1 VKASLN
7 GAPCEVPPGCASFGD
22 LIFFV
27 EQQRLPA
34 GEVLTRIILDGEHI
48 DAEQERELS
57 ARPCNELSQV
67 EFHSARPG
75 DFVLEGLSEATELLG
90 GLVEELPLVAGMLR
104 SGDIEDGLELFG
116 PCLEVL
122 SWYVRLLTAADAVI
136 SQHENEMNGGFDVPA
151 GMDELRP
158 VLDGDFV
165 EEMPDLRSFAS
176 VENLRQK
183 LIAIEE
189 AQERDDNHEL
199 AGLVEFEILPIVQLW
214 LDEVPQLMMRI
225 SHEGAVA

>member
-7 GAPCEVPPGCASFGD
+7 GLPCEVPPGCASFGD

-57 ARPCNELSQV
+57 ARPCNDLKQV
-67 EFHSARPG
+67 EFHSARPS
-75 DFVLEGLSEATELLG
+75 DFVLEGLSEATELLS
-90 GLVEELPLVAGMLR
+90 GLEEELPLVANMLR
-104 SGDIEDGLELFG
+104 TGDIEDGLELFG

-122 SWYVRLLTAADAVI
+122 SWYVRLLTAADAVL
-136 SQHENEMNGGFDVPA
+136 SQRQAELDGSFDVPA
-151 GMDELRP
+151 SLEDLRP
-158 VLDGDFV
+158 ILDGDLV
-165 EEMPDLRSFAS
+165 DDLPDLRSFAS

-189 AQERDDNHEL
+189 AQEREDNLEL
-199 AGLVEFEILPIVQLW
+199 ANLVEYEINPIVTLW
-214 LDEVPQLMMRI
+214 LKEVPQLMMRI